1 MDLPRRQK
9 EWRAAG
15 VKAPDLLLCKWCKVN
30 HLEIEAGKKGRGF
43 EEPRMLAD
51 NISFGPG

>member
-1 MDLPRRQK
+1 VDLPRRQK
-9 EWRAAG
+9 KWRAAG
-15 VKAPDLLLCKWCKVN
+15 GKAPDLLLCKWCKVN